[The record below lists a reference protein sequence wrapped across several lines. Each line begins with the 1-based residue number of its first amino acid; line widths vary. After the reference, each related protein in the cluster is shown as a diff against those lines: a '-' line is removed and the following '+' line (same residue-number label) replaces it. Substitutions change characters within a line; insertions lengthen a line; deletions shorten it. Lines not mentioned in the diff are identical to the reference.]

1 MVSKISFFVA
11 TSLDGFI
18 AKKDGSIDWIKNS
31 IERFPS
37 NQDNGYQT
45 FIESIDIIVMGRNT
59 FETVITLDKWPYEN
73 KQVMVLTSMVLTSM
87 KLDIPLQLNNKVSV
101 SSASPTELINKLSNE
116 NIKNVYV
123 DGGITIQNFL
133 SCKLVDEITITIFPI
148 ILGEGRPLFGPV
160 INEILLEPIKKIVF
174 DNRFVQ
180 LKYRI
185 IK

>member
-1 MVSKISFFVA
+1 MVSKISVFVA
-11 TSLDGFI
+11 SSLDGFI
-18 AKKDGSIDWIKNS
+18 ARKDGSIDWIKNS

-37 NQDNGYQT
+37 NQDNGYQH

-59 FETVITLDKWPYEN
+59 LETVITLDKWPYEN
-73 KQVMVLTSMVLTSM
+73 KQVIVLTSM

-116 NIKNVYV
+116 NIKNVHV

-133 SCKLVDEITITIFPI
+133 SCNLVDEITITIFPI
-148 ILGEGRPLFGPV
+148 ILGEGRPLFGPLT
-160 INEILLEPIKKIVF
+160 NEILLEPIETIVF